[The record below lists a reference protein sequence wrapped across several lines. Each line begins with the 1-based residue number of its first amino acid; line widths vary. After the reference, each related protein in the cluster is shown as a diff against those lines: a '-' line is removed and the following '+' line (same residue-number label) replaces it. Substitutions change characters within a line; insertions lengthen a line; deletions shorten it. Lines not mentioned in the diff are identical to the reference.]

1 MKRLLTIALWAT
13 VVLSS
18 CQKENIESE
27 AMIQNSKGVLDLR
40 TRTDT
45 TSNKSLED
53 QDIHLANQE
62 YSIEQ

>member
-18 CQKENIESE
+18 CQKENIEPE

-45 TSNKSLED
+45 TSNKSLEE

-62 YSIEQ
+62 YSIEE

>member
-18 CQKENIESE
+18 CQKENIEPE

-45 TSNKSLED
+45 TSNKSLEE

>member
-18 CQKENIESE
+18 CQKENIEPE